1 MIGLKRLIAIGLVA
15 FMLLAAVPATA
26 QVTNNLLQTLQKDG
40 SFSKMTS
47 LMHATNQD
55 TSLIVAGP
63 FTILAPTD
71 DAFNKL
77 GASALNTISAER
89 FKRNAMVRN
98 YMISGKYTTDQM
110 VAMGKV
116 RTLNGQWLTVTRGSD
131 GTVTIGGAKVVKP
144 NIQARNGIVQGID
157 TVIMPVS

>member
-1 MIGLKRLIAIGLVA
+1 
-15 FMLLAAVPATA
+15 MLLAAVPATA
-26 QVTNNLLQTLQKDG
+26 QVSTDLLSNNLLQTLQKDG
-40 SFSKMTS
+40 SFGKMTS
-47 LMHATNQD
+47 LLHATNQD

-77 GASALNTISAER
+77 GASALNTVSADR
-89 FKRNAMVRN
+89 FKRNSMVRN

-110 VAMGKV
+110 VSMGKV
-116 RTLNGQWLTVTRGSD
+116 RTLNGQWLTVARGSD

-144 NIQARNGIVQGID
+144 NIQARNGIIQGID